1 MFVRNK
7 GAFVKGLV
15 LAVSFAVVLVLMFL
29 PLFSG
34 ENALEAADRLFNS
47 ISKGSTNF
55 FSDLLKK
62 NQAFKGV
69 NVEVKLSFPSAPMA
83 GTAAKILD
91 AAGAKAQIDDAKLAV
106 TGDLDRI
113 LAAAL
118 SDGAAMFENKDEPL
132 RQKYGISGKEAL
144 YAWWYSLKQIDKD
157 LTRQKRF
164 KEAAFVS
171 EVIKKG
177 VEVGY
182 NFFGIKSREA
192 RGSIGTLSF
201 AMVFYVIYTL
211 WWGIAVLFL
220 FEGIGMQLKHAAK
233 KEI

>member
-1 MFVRNK
+1 MFIRNT
-7 GAFVKGLV
+7 GAFVKGLA
-15 LAVSFAVVLVLMFL
+15 LAVTFCIVLVLMFT

-55 FSDLLKK
+55 IPDLMKK
-62 NQAFKGV
+62 NEAFKGI
-69 NVEVKLSFPSAPMA
+69 NVTASLSFSSESTA
-83 GTAAKILD
+83 GNATKILS
-91 AAGAKAQIDDAKLAV
+91 ASGATARKDNSKVTV
-106 TGDLDRI
+106 TGDLNRI
-113 LAAAL
+113 LAVAL
-118 SDGAAMFENKDEPL
+118 SDSQSMFENSGETL
-132 RQKYGISGKEAL
+132 QQKYGIPGKESL
-144 YAWWYSLKQIDKD
+144 YTWWYSLKQIDKD
-157 LTRQKRF
+157 LTRQKKF

-171 EVIKKG
+171 DVVKKG

-182 NFFGIKSREA
+182 NFYGIKGLEA
-192 RGSIGTLSF
+192 RSQAGKLSF
-201 AMVFYVIYTL
+201 AMVFYVVYTL

>member
-7 GAFVKGLV
+7 GQFIKGLALMV
-15 LAVSFAVVLVLMFL
+15 TFGIVLVLMFM
-29 PLFSG
+29 PLFDG
-34 ENALEAADRLFNS
+34 ENALKAADRLFNS

-55 FSDLLKK
+55 IPDLVKRNEK
-62 NQAFKGV
+62 FKGTD
-69 NVEVKLSFPSAPMA
+69 VKVTLSFPNESMA
-83 GTAAKILD
+83 GNAAKILT
-91 AAGAKAQIDDAKLAV
+91 ASGATAQKDGGKLIV
-106 TGDLDRI
+106 TGDLNRV

-118 SDGAAMFENKDEPL
+118 SDSQAMFANSAEPL
-132 RQKYGISGKEAL
+132 QQKYGISGKESL
-144 YAWWYSLKQIDKD
+144 YTWWYSLKQIDKD

-171 EVIKKG
+171 EVVKKG

-182 NFFGIKSREA
+182 NFYGIKSREA
-192 RGSIGTLSF
+192 RGQVGKLTF